1 MLLFEVKETAL
12 NGLILIA
19 PKIFNDPRGFFMEC
33 YKKSDFFNLGIR
45 SEFVQDNQS
54 MSVKGVLRGLHYQC
68 NEYAQAKLVRCIKGA
83 IFDVAVDIRPGS
95 DTFGQ
100 WYSVILSEENK
111 CQLYI
116 PEGFAHAYY
125 TLSDQAEIIYKTSR
139 EYAPNAD
146 RGIIWND
153 ADLNIKW
160 PSETPILSEKDT
172 KHPLLKEIIEF

>member
-1 MLLFEVKETAL
+1 MLLFEIKETSL

-19 PKIFNDPRGFFMEC
+19 PKIFKDIRGYFMES
-33 YKKSDFFNLGIR
+33 YKKSDFIQLGIT

-68 NEYAQAKLVRCIKGA
+68 NEYAQAKLVRCIKGS

-95 DTFGQ
+95 DTFGK

-111 CQLYI
+111 YQLYI

-125 TLSDQAEIIYKTSR
+125 TLSDHAEIIYKTSR

-153 ADLNIKW
+153 PEINIKW
-160 PSETPILSEKDT
+160 PSDEPILSDKDT
-172 KHPLLKEIIEF
+172 KHPLLKDIKEF